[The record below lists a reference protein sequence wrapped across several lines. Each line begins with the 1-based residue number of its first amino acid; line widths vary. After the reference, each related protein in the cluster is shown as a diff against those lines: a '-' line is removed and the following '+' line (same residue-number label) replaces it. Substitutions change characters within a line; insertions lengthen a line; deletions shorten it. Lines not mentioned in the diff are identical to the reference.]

1 MMQALA
7 VGIQGLALAWL
18 AVMAWLALRTIR
30 RALEARRARLE
41 YWRRLLRST
50 RSSLDT
56 LGPIRWHDGPDD
68 HYLAEP
74 EGGGA
79 WVHHD

>member
-41 YWRRLLRST
+41 YWRRLLRAT